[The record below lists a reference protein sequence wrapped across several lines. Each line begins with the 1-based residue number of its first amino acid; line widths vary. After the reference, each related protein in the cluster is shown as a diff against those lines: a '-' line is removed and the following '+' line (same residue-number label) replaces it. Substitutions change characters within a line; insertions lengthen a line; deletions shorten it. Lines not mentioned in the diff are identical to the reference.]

1 MKDSIILIYD
11 DACPMCAAYSKLFV
25 TIGLLSSKGRIAY
38 SDSFN
43 EKFNGLIDR
52 EKAVNE
58 IPLIDLE
65 NHSTYYGLD
74 SLLEI
79 LSRKWIL
86 FKIIKKIKPLYWFLQ
101 KCYLLISYN
110 RKVIIPPRVC
120 NANSCNPKFNLKYRV
135 LFFMISMLITAFVFY
150 QFSETLS
157 STRLQSYTGS
167 FGLDILLLFIPS
179 VIGQIVVSYMIQRQY
194 FWDYIGNV
202 ATFNLEG
209 AGFLIVWSFLFYFS
223 SNNIQIVFWGLCL
236 SVILKGVLNIKRS
249 THLGITIGYA
259 SFWSITFLTSFLLG
273 WFLLLI

>member
-1 MKDSIILIYD
+1 
-11 DACPMCAAYSKLFV
+11 
-25 TIGLLSSKGRIAY
+25 
-38 SDSFN
+38 
-43 EKFNGLIDR
+43 
-52 EKAVNE
+52 
-58 IPLIDLE
+58 
-65 NHSTYYGLD
+65 
-74 SLLEI
+74 
-79 LSRKWIL
+79 
-86 FKIIKKIKPLYWFLQ
+86 
-101 KCYLLISYN
+101 
-110 RKVIIPPRVC
+110 
-120 NANSCNPKFNLKYRV
+120 
-135 LFFMISMLITAFVFY
+135 MISMLITAFVFY

-157 STRLQSYTGS
+157 STHLQSYTGS

-249 THLGITIGYA
+249 THMGITIGYA